1 MSLTPVDADV
11 AISPWRPVFYRMLA
25 RGVAGVHIAFA
36 LFVMLG
42 GVLVL
47 RWSSLLWVH
56 LFAVLWAA
64 ATTILDL
71 GCPLT
76 PWEKT
81 AWRRGGREPYEEGFL
96 QHYVIRRRTSSRE
109 ESRRQHIA
117 LGVGVVVFNVVVYVV
132 RVMMLVKG

>member
-1 MSLTPVDADV
+1 ML
-11 AISPWRPVFYRMLA
+11 YRALA
-25 RGVAGVHIAFA
+25 RGVAGVHLVFA

-47 RWSSLLWVH
+47 WRSSLLWVH
-56 LFAVLWAA
+56 LGAVVWAA
-64 ATTILDL
+64 ATTIMDL

-96 QHYVIRRRTSSRE
+96 QHYVMRRRTSSRE

-117 LGVGVVVFNVVVYVV
+117 LGIGVVVFNVVVYVV
-132 RVMMLVKG
+132 RALTLGQG

>member
-1 MSLTPVDADV
+1 MSLTPLDADLQR
-11 AISPWRPVFYRMLA
+11 STGRPVFYRALA
-25 RGVAGVHIAFA
+25 RGVAFVHLVFA

-76 PWEKT
+76 PWEKA

-96 QHYVIRRRTSSRE
+96 QHYVMRRRTSSRE

-117 LGVGVVVFNVVVYVV
+117 LGVVVVVFNVVVYVV
-132 RVMMLVKG
+132 RAMTL

>member
-1 MSLTPVDADV
+1 MSLAPPDAGLDQ
-11 AISPWRPVFYRMLA
+11 STWRPVFHRAVA
-25 RGVAGVHIAFA
+25 RVVAGVHLVFA

-47 RWSSLLWVH
+47 RWPSLLWVH
-56 LFAVLWAA
+56 LFAVLWAG

-96 QHYVIRRRTSSRE
+96 QHYVMRRRTSSRE

-117 LGVGVVVFNVVVYVV
+117 LGIGVVVFNVVVYVV
-132 RVMMLVKG
+132 RAVTIR

>member
-1 MSLTPVDADV
+1 MSLSPADV
-11 AISPWRPVFYRMLA
+11 APGVSSRRPVLYRALA
-25 RGVAGVHIAFA
+25 RGVALVHLVFA

-47 RWSSLLWVH
+47 RWSSLLLVH

-76 PWEKT
+76 PWE
-81 AWRRGGREPYEEGFL
+81 
-96 QHYVIRRRTSSRE
+96 
-109 ESRRQHIA
+109 
-117 LGVGVVVFNVVVYVV
+117 
-132 RVMMLVKG
+132 

>member
-1 MSLTPVDADV
+1 ML
-11 AISPWRPVFYRMLA
+11 YRMLA
-25 RGVAGVHIAFA
+25 RAIAGLHLVFA

-42 GVLVL
+42 GVLAL
-47 RWSSLLWVH
+47 RWAPMVWVH

-81 AWRRGGREPYEEGFL
+81 AWRRGGREPYAEGFL
-96 QHYVIRRRTSSRE
+96 QHYVMRRRTSSRE
-109 ESRRQHIA
+109 ESRRQHII
-117 LGVGVVVFNVVVYVV
+117 LGTGVVVFNIAVYVITA
-132 RVMMLVKG
+132 MMLGAR

>member
-1 MSLTPVDADV
+1 MDADV
-11 AISPWRPVFYRMLA
+11 GTSTWRPVFYRALA
-25 RGVAGVHIAFA
+25 RTVAGAHLVFA

-42 GVLVL
+42 ALLVL
-47 RWSSLLWVH
+47 WRPSLLWVH
-56 LFAVLWAA
+56 LGAVMWAA

-96 QHYVIRRRTSSRE
+96 QHYLMRSRTASKAD
-109 ESRRQHIA
+109 SRRQHIA
-117 LGVGVVVFNVVVYVV
+117 LGIGVVVFNVAVYVV
-132 RVMMLVKG
+132 RAMTPGRG

>member
-1 MSLTPVDADV
+1 MDTGTR
-11 AISPWRPVFYRMLA
+11 RPAFQRALA
-25 RGVAGVHIAFA
+25 RAIAGVHLVFA

-42 GVLVL
+42 GLLVL

-56 LFAVLWAA
+56 VFAVMWSA
-64 ATTILDL
+64 ATTIMDL

-76 PWEKT
+76 PLEKT

-96 QHYVIRRRTSSRE
+96 QHYVIRRRTASRA

-117 LGVGVVVFNVVVYVV
+117 LGIGVVVFNVVVYVV
-132 RVMMLVKG
+132 RAKTLGQQ

>member
-1 MSLTPVDADV
+1 M
-11 AISPWRPVFYRMLA
+11 FYRALA
-25 RGVAGVHIAFA
+25 RVVAGVHLVFA

-47 RWSSLLWVH
+47 RWPSVLWVH
-56 LFAVLWAA
+56 LVAVLWAA

-81 AWRRGGREPYEEGFL
+81 AWRRGGRVPYEEGFL
-96 QHYVIRRRTSSRE
+96 QHYVMRTRSSSRE
-109 ESRRQHIA
+109 ESRRRHIA
-117 LGVGVVVFNVVVYVV
+117 LGMGVVVLNVVVYVV
-132 RVMMLVKG
+132 RAMTLGHA

>member
-1 MSLTPVDADV
+1 M
-11 AISPWRPVFYRMLA
+11 VFYRALA
-25 RGVAGVHIAFA
+25 RGIAGVHVVFA
-36 LFVMLG
+36 LFVMVG

-96 QHYVIRRRTSSRE
+96 QHYVMRRRTSSRE
-109 ESRRQHIA
+109 ESRRQHIT
-117 LGVGVVVFNVVVYVV
+117 LGAVVIVFNVVVYVV
-132 RVMMLVKG
+132 RAMTLS

>member
-1 MSLTPVDADV
+1 MTH
-11 AISPWRPVFYRMLA
+11 SPSVSEASANATKRALYRVLA
-25 RGVAGVHIAFA
+25 RAVAGLHLVFA

-47 RWSSLLWVH
+47 RWGSLLWVH

-96 QHYVIRRRTSSRE
+96 QHYVMRRRTSSKE

-117 LGVGVVVFNVVVYVV
+117 LGTGVVVFNVVVYVV
-132 RVMMLVKG
+132 RMMTLGQR